1 MRNPFR
7 PFSVLS
13 FSLRNLLWLYLFYHG
28 YLHFREFLPPSAIV
42 ILWAGSL
49 GSGLLFDRLSERLFP
64 TRLIPP
70 LLGVSAA
77 PILLYYLCKGVLL
90 WGGWGSSDVVWDRA
104 LLSLDRIFF
113 FMILPV
119 EFLSVSTV
127 LFLRVPVL
135 RGLETALRGTI
146 LGALF
151 FTEGYFRLRLYP
163 HPLPFAISVSAFLL
177 GELVLLILTAEE
189 DRTSEEVSATKGEDA
204 GKKPSLLSPTPPGDK
219 VGKVPPKAFLVI
231 RKGIP
236 LIFVLS
242 LVLYLSYDRY
252 TASSLQARG
261 GLLKAE
267 LFRFDFTHYLTL
279 ETEIR
284 QTKDLVLLYRRS
296 EPIDRYLLKRYL
308 LEGYVPGR
316 GFYKDSHSPDPTV
329 SETVPPYPL
338 SFPLRET
345 KGRKP
350 ITQWLYLLN
359 LDPSALLSLDY
370 PIRLTPYRNWP
381 QSSFSRV
388 YEAEAMALTILP
400 LELSEVKGPGMDA
413 RTLAYYT
420 EYGQDRRLRALAEE
434 ITRGI
439 ETYYDKVQ
447 AIADYLKYDYYYS
460 LKPGK
465 APDGDQLAYFLFTG
479 KKGYCSYFA
488 FSMALLCRSLGI
500 PARVAIGFFIDPEM
514 ELFGYYPV
522 HSDMAHAWVEVY
534 FAGYGWV
541 DFDPT
546 SRTPAPGE
554 QPIPG
559 AQMKRSTFTHLL
571 REILSHP
578 LETEPPPSAQK
589 IPALP
594 VRYTGSFYRTLEKIV
609 RITIL
614 PIGIGALLLYRFR
627 YRVKGLLHRSFRE
640 RVSLSFWAFLQDLAA
655 FGFSVSADQSLQEG
669 LDSFLQSRSS
679 LIHVQEKMRE
689 LFNLYQQARFGKEFT
704 LPECRRF
711 FTLLRETRKELMIG
725 ARPLDRILPYIH
737 PATFRRPL
745 R

>member
-1 MRNPFR
+1 MRSPFR
-7 PFSVLS
+7 PFPVLS

-28 YLHFREFLPPSAIV
+28 YLHFREFLSPGIVV

-49 GSGLLFDRLSERLFP
+49 GLGLLFDRLSERLFP

-70 LLGVSAA
+70 LLGVSVT
-77 PILLYYLCKGVLL
+77 PILLYYLGRGIL
-90 WGGWGSSDVVWDRA
+90 GGWGSSDIAWDRA

-119 EFLSVSTV
+119 ELLSISTV
-127 LFLRVPVL
+127 LFLRVPLL
-135 RGLETALRGTI
+135 RGLETALRGFL

-151 FTEGYFRLRLYP
+151 FTEGYFHLRLYP
-163 HPLPFAISVSAFLL
+163 HPLPFAISVSAFLI
-177 GELVLLILTAEE
+177 GELVLLVLTAEE
-189 DRTSEEVSATKGEDA
+189 DRTSEEVSATQG
-204 GKKPSLLSPTPPGDK
+204 GVVGNKPTLVPPTPPDTK
-219 VGKVPPKAFLVI
+219 ANKVPSKAFLVI

-236 LIFVLS
+236 LIFL
-242 LVLYLSYDRY
+242 LLFVLYLSYDRY
-252 TASSLQARG
+252 TAASLQARG

-296 EPIDRYLLKRYL
+296 EPMDRYLLKRYL
-308 LEGYVPGR
+308 LEGYAPGR
-316 GFYKDSHSPDPTV
+316 GFYKDPYSPDPAV
-329 SETVPPYPL
+329 SETVPTHPL

-345 KGRKP
+345 RGRKP

-359 LDPSALLSLDY
+359 LDPGALLSLDY
-370 PIRLTPYRNWP
+370 PIRLIPYRNWP

-388 YEAEAMALTILP
+388 YEVEAMALTILP
-400 LELSEVKGPGMDA
+400 LELSEVRGPGMDPK
-413 RTLAYYT
+413 TLAYYT
-420 EYGQDRRLRALAEE
+420 EHGQNRRLRALAEE

-465 APDGDQLAYFLFTG
+465 APDGDQLAHFLFTG

-534 FAGYGWV
+534 FEGYGWV

-559 AQMKRSTFTHLL
+559 SQMKRSTFTQLL

-578 LETEPPPSAQK
+578 LEAEPLPPSPQN
-589 IPALP
+589 IPMLP
-594 VRYTGSFYRTLEKIV
+594 IGPDGSLYRTLEKIV
-609 RITIL
+609 GITIL
-614 PIGIGALLLYRFR
+614 PLGISALLLFRFR
-627 YRVKGLLHRSFRE
+627 YRVKGLLHRSFRDK
-640 RVSLSFWAFLQDLAA
+640 VSYSFWAFLQDLAA
-655 FGFSVSADQSLQEG
+655 LGFTVSADQSLKEA
-669 LDSFLQSRSS
+669 LDSFLRSRSVS
-679 LIHVQEKMRE
+679 IHAPQRMEE
-689 LFNLYQQARFGKEFT
+689 LFNLYQQARFGEEFT

-711 FTLLRETRKELMIG
+711 FTLLRETRKELLRR
-725 ARPLDRILPYIH
+725 ARPLYRILQYIH

>member
-1 MRNPFR
+1 MRSPFKSYFL
-7 PFSVLS
+7 PS

-28 YLHFREFLPPSAIV
+28 YLHFREFLSLGEVV
-42 ILWAGSL
+42 ILWAVSL
-49 GSGLLFDRLSERLFP
+49 GLGFLSSWVSARFFP
-64 TRLIPP
+64 SRLIPP
-70 LLGVSAA
+70 LIGVIVA
-77 PILLYYLCKGVLL
+77 PILLYYLCKGILL
-90 WGGWGSSDVVWDRA
+90 FGGWESSDVAWDRA

-113 FMILPV
+113 FLVLPV
-119 EFLSVSTV
+119 ELLAASTV
-127 LFLRVPVL
+127 LLLRVPAFK
-135 RGLETALRGTI
+135 GLETALRGML

-151 FTEGYFRLRLYP
+151 FTEGYFQVHLYP
-163 HPLPFAISVSAFLL
+163 HPLPFAISVSAFLF
-177 GELVLLILTAEE
+177 GELVFLLLTNGE
-189 DRTSEEVSATKGEDA
+189 DRTSEEVPAAQHDEAGNTPSQAPP
-204 GKKPSLLSPTPPGDK
+204 GKKAGTNTSKT
-219 VGKVPPKAFLVI
+219 FLQI

-236 LIFVLS
+236 LLFLLL

-252 TASSLQARG
+252 TASSIEARG

-296 EPIDRYLLKRYL
+296 EPLDRYLLKRYL
-308 LEGYVPGR
+308 LEGYAPGS
-316 GFYKDSHSPDPTV
+316 GFYKDPHSPDPAV
-329 SETVPPYPL
+329 AETVPPHNL
-338 SFPLRET
+338 SFPIREIR
-345 KGRKP
+345 GRKP
-350 ITQWLYLLN
+350 IQQWLYLLN
-359 LDPSALLSLDY
+359 LDPNALLSIDY

-381 QSSFSRV
+381 GSSFSRV
-388 YEAEAMALTILP
+388 YEVEAMALTILP

-413 RTLAYYT
+413 RALAYYT
-420 EYGQDRRLRALAEE
+420 EYGQDQRLRALAEE

-465 APDGDQLAYFLFTG
+465 APDGDQLAHFLFTS

-500 PARVAIGFFIDPEM
+500 PTRVAIGFFIDPET

-534 FAGYGWV
+534 FEGFGWV

-554 QPIPG
+554 QPISG
-559 AQMKRSTFTHLL
+559 AQMKRDTFTQFL

-578 LETEPPPSAQK
+578 LEVEPPRSPPQRTPSL
-589 IPALP
+589 PAP
-594 VRYTGSFYRTLEKIV
+594 PGSSLYRTLEKIA

-614 PIGIGALLLYRFR
+614 PVGISALILFRFR
-627 YRVKGLLHRSFRE
+627 YRGKGLLHRSHRE
-640 RVSLSFWAFLQDLAA
+640 RVPYHFWAFLQDLSVL
-655 FGFSVSADQSLQEG
+655 GFSVSADQSLQEA
-669 LDSFLQSRSS
+669 LDSFLRHRALPVKVPQRM
-679 LIHVQEKMRE
+679 KE
-689 LFNLYQQARFGKEFT
+689 LFNLYQQARFGEEFT
-704 LPECRRF
+704 LEECRRF
-711 FTLLRETRKELMIG
+711 LTLLREAQKELWQ
-725 ARPLDRILPYIH
+725 RVHLLYRILKYIH

-745 R
+745 Q

>member
-1 MRNPFR
+1 MPIRFK
-7 PFSVLS
+7 S
-13 FSLRNLLWLYLFYHG
+13 FPVPSFFLRNILWLYLFYHG
-28 YLHFREFLPPSAIV
+28 YLHFREFLSLGVIV
-42 ILWAGSL
+42 ILWVGSL
-49 GSGLLFDRLSERLFP
+49 GLGFLSCRVSARFFPFRLL
-64 TRLIPP
+64 PP
-70 LLGVSAA
+70 LLGASFA
-77 PILLYYLCKGVLL
+77 PFLLYYLCKGLL
-90 WGGWGSSDVVWDRA
+90 GVWGPPDVAWDRA

-119 EFLSVSTV
+119 ELLSVSTV
-127 LFLRVPVL
+127 LFLRVPVF
-135 RGLETALRGTI
+135 RGLETALRGFL

-151 FTEGYFRLRLYP
+151 FTEGNFHLRLYP
-163 HPLPFAISVSAFLL
+163 HPLPFAISVSAFLI
-177 GELVLLILTAEE
+177 GELVLLVLTAEE
-189 DRTSEEVSATKGEDA
+189 DRTSEEVSATQGGVA
-204 GKKPSLLSPTPPGDK
+204 GNKPTLVPPTPPGDK
-219 VGKVPPKAFLVI
+219 AGKVPSKAFLVI

-236 LIFVLS
+236 LIFLLL

-284 QTKDLVLLYRRS
+284 QTRDLVLLYRRS

-308 LEGYVPGR
+308 LEGYAPGR
-316 GFYKDSHSPDPTV
+316 GFYKDPYSPDPTI
-329 SETVPPYPL
+329 SETVPPHPL

-350 ITQWLYLLN
+350 IKQWLYLLN
-359 LDPSALLSLDY
+359 LDPGALLSLDY
-370 PIRLTPYRNWP
+370 PTRLTPYRNWP
-381 QSSFSRV
+381 KSSFSRV
-388 YEAEAMALTILP
+388 YEVEAMALTILP
-400 LELSEVKGPGMDA
+400 LELSEVRGPGMDPK
-413 RTLAYYT
+413 TLAYYT
-420 EYGQDRRLRALAEE
+420 EHGQNRRLRALAEE

-465 APDGDQLAYFLFTG
+465 APDGDQLAHFLFTG

-534 FAGYGWV
+534 FEGYGWV

-559 AQMKRSTFTHLL
+559 SQMKRSTFTQLL
-571 REILSHP
+571 REILTHSLEAEP
-578 LETEPPPSAQK
+578 LPPSPQK
-589 IPALP
+589 SPMLP
-594 VRYTGSFYRTLEKIV
+594 IGSDGSLYRTLEKIV

-614 PIGIGALLLYRFR
+614 PLGISAFLLYRFR
-627 YRVKGLLHRSFRE
+627 YRVKGLLHRSFRDK
-640 RVSLSFWAFLQDLAA
+640 VSYRFWAFLQELAVL
-655 FGFSVSADQSLQEG
+655 GFTVSADQSLKEA
-669 LDSFLQSRSS
+669 LDSFLQSHIPVS
-679 LIHVQEKMRE
+679 HFDEHMKE
-689 LFNLYQQARFGKEFT
+689 LFNLYQEARFGEEFT
-704 LPECRRF
+704 WKECRLF
-711 FTLLRETRKELMIG
+711 FTLLRETRKELLRR
-725 ARPLDRILPYIH
+725 ARPLYRILQYIH

>member
-42 ILWAGSL
+42 ILWVGSL
-49 GSGLLFDRLSERLFP
+49 GLGFLACRVSARFFHSRLL
-64 TRLIPP
+64 PP
-70 LLGVSAA
+70 LIGASFA
-77 PILLYYLCKGVLL
+77 PFLLYYLCKGLL
-90 WGGWGSSDVVWDRA
+90 GGWGPPDVAWDRA

-119 EFLSVSTV
+119 ELLSISTV
-127 LFLRVPVL
+127 LFLRVPLL
-135 RGLETALRGTI
+135 RGLETALRGFL

-151 FTEGYFRLRLYP
+151 FTEGNFHLRLYP
-163 HPLPFAISVSAFLL
+163 HPLPFAISVSAFLI
-177 GELVLLILTAEE
+177 GELALLVLTAEE
-189 DRTSEEVSATKGEDA
+189 DRTSEEVSATRGGVA
-204 GKKPSLLSPTPPGDK
+204 GNKPTLVPPTPPDDK
-219 VGKVPPKAFLVI
+219 ANKVPSKAFLVI

-236 LIFVLS
+236 LIFL
-242 LVLYLSYDRY
+242 LLFVLYLSYDRY

-284 QTKDLVLLYRRS
+284 QTRDLVLLYRRS

-308 LEGYVPGR
+308 LEGYAPGR
-316 GFYKDSHSPDPTV
+316 GFYKDPYSPDPAV
-329 SETVPPYPL
+329 SETVPPHPL

-350 ITQWLYLLN
+350 IKQWLYLLN
-359 LDPSALLSLDY
+359 LDAGALLSLDY
-370 PIRLTPYRNWP
+370 PTRLTPYRNWP
-381 QSSFSRV
+381 KSSFSRV
-388 YEAEAMALTILP
+388 YEVEAMALTILP
-400 LELSEVKGPGMDA
+400 LELSEVRGAGMDPK
-413 RTLAYYT
+413 TLAYYT
-420 EYGQDRRLRALAEE
+420 EHGQNRRLRALAEE
-434 ITRGI
+434 ITLGI

-465 APDGDQLAYFLFTG
+465 APDGDQLAHFLFTG

-534 FAGYGWV
+534 FEGYGWV

-559 AQMKRSTFTHLL
+559 SQMKRSTLTQLL

-578 LETEPPPSAQK
+578 LEAEPLPPSPQN
-589 IPALP
+589 IPMLP
-594 VRYTGSFYRTLEKIV
+594 ISPDGSLYRTLEKIV
-609 RITIL
+609 GITIL
-614 PIGIGALLLYRFR
+614 PLGISALLLFRFR
-627 YRVKGLLHRSFRE
+627 YRVKGLLHRSFRDK
-640 RVSLSFWAFLQDLAA
+640 VSYRFWAFLQDLAA
-655 FGFSVSADQSLQEG
+655 LGFTVSADQSLKEAI
-669 LDSFLQSRSS
+669 DSFLQSHIPLS
-679 LIHVQEKMRE
+679 HFEEHMKG
-689 LFNLYQQARFGKEFT
+689 LFNLYQKARFGEEFT
-704 LPECRRF
+704 LKECRLF
-711 FTLLRETRKELMIG
+711 FTLLRETRKELLRR
-725 ARPLDRILPYIH
+725 ARPLYRILQYIH